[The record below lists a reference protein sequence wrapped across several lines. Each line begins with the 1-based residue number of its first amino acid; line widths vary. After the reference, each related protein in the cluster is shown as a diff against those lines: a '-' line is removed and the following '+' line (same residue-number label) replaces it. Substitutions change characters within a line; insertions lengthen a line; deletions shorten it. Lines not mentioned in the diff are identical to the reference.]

1 MLGVDDS
8 PQGVS
13 PPLMLLPDPSLH
25 SDHQRMDTESALGGD
40 SSSIKRTGRF
50 CAFILVESWGEMLQM
65 ESEGPSTERQ
75 KQSWIKSHVLT

>member
-1 MLGVDDS
+1 MG
-8 PQGVS
+8 
-13 PPLMLLPDPSLH
+13 
-25 SDHQRMDTESALGGD
+25 TESDLGAD

-65 ESEGPSTERQ
+65 DSEGPSTERQ